1 MWQCSFNWYCAD
13 SSTAGMLNTWPW
25 GQNDLAPLDAL
36 ENVKITKD
44 SINFNISLCFLS
56 VLEPSYKQKY
66 QQPINSSVLASP
78 QDSIEEVGE
87 SRMLTML
94 MFIMD
99 NTSYPLHET
108 VDALSRSFSS
118 RLLQTLCRNEH
129 YRKSFIPTAVRV
141 YNVDTG
147 KTPSKNTCV

>member
-1 MWQCSFNWYCAD
+1 
-13 SSTAGMLNTWPW
+13 MLNTWPW
-25 GQNDLAPLDAL
+25 GQNDLVPLDAL
-36 ENVKITKD
+36 ENVKITKE
-44 SINFNISLCFLS
+44 SINFNISLCLLS

-99 NTSYPLHET
+99 ISMVHIH
-108 VDALSRSFSS
+108 S
-118 RLLQTLCRNEH
+118 LLPPAWDCGCPEQVLQQ
-129 YRKSFIPTAVRV
+129 
-141 YNVDTG
+141 
-147 KTPSKNTCV
+147 